1 MTVGTWPVCVYALQ
15 LGDGGS
21 SREEGAS
28 RMWPSK
34 DQQESLEEQVEGQ
47 EEATNGRR
55 WTG

>member
-1 MTVGTWPVCVYALQ
+1 MGTWPVCVYARQ
-15 LGDGGS
+15 SGDGGS
-21 SREEGAS
+21 SREEGAG

-34 DQQESLEEQVEGQ
+34 DQQGSLEDQVEGQ